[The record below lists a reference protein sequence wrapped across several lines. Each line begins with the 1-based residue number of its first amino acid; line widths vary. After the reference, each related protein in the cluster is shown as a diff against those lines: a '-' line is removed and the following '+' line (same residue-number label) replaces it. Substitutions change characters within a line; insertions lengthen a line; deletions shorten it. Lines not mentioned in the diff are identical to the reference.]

1 MKKIVSII
9 VFSIV
14 VISCSKS
21 VSEQDLQH
29 LNGYWEINE
38 VKTPDNETKVY
49 QSNNNADY
57 FVLNDQNGT
66 RSKVVVQLDGTIQSN
81 GIQENFT
88 VKDSANAIYL
98 NYQTEFSQWTE
109 KVDQLTADELII
121 INDNNIK
128 YIYKRF
134 IPVVINE

>member
-9 VFSIV
+9 VFSTV

-66 RSKVVVQLDGTIQSN
+66 RSKVVVQLDGTILSN

>member
-9 VFSIV
+9 VFSTV

>member
-1 MKKIVSII
+1 MKKIISII
-9 VFSIV
+9 VFATV

-38 VKTPDNETKVY
+38 VKTPDGETKTY
-49 QSNNNADY
+49 QSNNNTDY
-57 FVLNDQNGT
+57 FVLNDQNGM
-66 RSKVVVQLDGTIQSN
+66 RSKVVVQLDGTILSN

>member
-1 MKKIVSII
+1 MKKIIGII
-9 VFSIV
+9 VFATV
-14 VISCSKS
+14 VFACSNPISK
-21 VSEQDLQH
+21 EELKH
-29 LNGYWEINE
+29 LNGYWEISE
-38 VKTPDNETKVY
+38 VKTPDNDTKVY

-81 GIQENFT
+81 GIHENFT
-88 VKDSANAIYL
+88 VKDSANALYL
-98 NYQTEFSQWTE
+98 KYQTEFSQWTE
-109 KVDQLTADELII
+109 KVEQLTEDELII

-134 IPVVINE
+134 TPITINE

>member
-1 MKKIVSII
+1 MKKIASLI
-9 VFSIV
+9 VFTTI

-29 LNGYWEINE
+29 LNGYWEISE
-38 VKTPDNETKVY
+38 VKTPDNDTKVY

-81 GIQENFT
+81 GIHENFT
-88 VKDSANAIYL
+88 VKDSVGALYL
-98 NYQTEFSQWTE
+98 KYQTEFSQWTE
-109 KVDQLTADELII
+109 KVEQLTEDELII

-134 IPVVINE
+134 TPITINE

>member
-1 MKKIVSII
+1 MKNIISII
-9 VFSIV
+9 VFSTV
-14 VISCSKS
+14 AISCSKS

-88 VKDSANAIYL
+88 IKDSANAIYL

>member
-1 MKKIVSII
+1 MKNIISLI

-38 VKTPDNETKVY
+38 VKTPDGETKAY

-66 RSKVVVQLDGTIQSN
+66 RSKVVVQLDGTILSN

-109 KVDQLTADELII
+109 KVDQLTADKLII

-134 IPVVINE
+134 KPVTIDE

>member
-1 MKKIVSII
+1 MKKIISII
-9 VFSIV
+9 VFATV

-38 VKTPDNETKVY
+38 VKTPDGETKTY

-57 FVLNDQNGT
+57 FVLNDQNGM
-66 RSKVVVQLDGTIQSN
+66 RSKVVVQLDGTILSN

-109 KVDQLTADELII
+109 KVDHLTADELII

-134 IPVVINE
+134 KPVTIDE

>member
-1 MKKIVSII
+1 MKKIISII

-134 IPVVINE
+134 KPITIDE

>member
-88 VKDSANAIYL
+88 IKDSANAIDRKSTRL
-98 NYQTEFSQWTE
+98 NSSHVRISY
-109 KVDQLTADELII
+109 A
-121 INDNNIK
+121 
-128 YIYKRF
+128 
-134 IPVVINE
+134 

>member
-9 VFSIV
+9 VFSTV

-88 VKDSANAIYL
+88 IKDSANAIYL

>member
-88 VKDSANAIYL
+88 IKDSANAIYL

>member
-1 MKKIVSII
+1 MKKIASLI
-9 VFSIV
+9 VFTTI

-29 LNGYWEINE
+29 
-38 VKTPDNETKVY
+38 
-49 QSNNNADY
+49 
-57 FVLNDQNGT
+57 QNGT

-81 GIQENFT
+81 GIHENFT
-88 VKDSANAIYL
+88 VKDSVGALYL
-98 NYQTEFSQWTE
+98 KYQTEFSQWTE
-109 KVDQLTADELII
+109 KVEQLTEDELII

-134 IPVVINE
+134 TPITINE

>member
-1 MKKIVSII
+1 MKKIASLI
-9 VFSIV
+9 VFTTI

-29 LNGYWEINE
+29 LNGYWEISK
-38 VKTPDNETKVY
+38 VKTPDNDTKVY

-81 GIQENFT
+81 GIHENFT
-88 VKDSANAIYL
+88 VKDSVGALYL
-98 NYQTEFSQWTE
+98 KYQTEFSQWTE
-109 KVDQLTADELII
+109 KVEQLTEDELII

-134 IPVVINE
+134 TPITINE